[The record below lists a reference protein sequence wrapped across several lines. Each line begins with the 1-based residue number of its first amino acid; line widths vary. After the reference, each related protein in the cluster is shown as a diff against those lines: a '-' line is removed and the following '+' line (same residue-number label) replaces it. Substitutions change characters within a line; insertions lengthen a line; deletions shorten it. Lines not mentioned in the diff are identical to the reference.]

1 MFRRTLAAVVTS
13 PNAKTGDSAMFV
25 GYDVESREEI
35 VCRQRLR
42 IERGRPGPPR
52 PATDPTRPQARSA

>member
-1 MFRRTLAAVVTS
+1 
-13 PNAKTGDSAMFV
+13 MFV